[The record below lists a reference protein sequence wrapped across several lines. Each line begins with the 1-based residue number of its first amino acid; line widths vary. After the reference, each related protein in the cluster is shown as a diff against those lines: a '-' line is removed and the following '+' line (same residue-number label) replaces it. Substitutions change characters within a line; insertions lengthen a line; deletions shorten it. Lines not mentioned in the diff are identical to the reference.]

1 MSNETV
7 TYSSTMDVLTWYVLF
22 LLVVMMIG
30 LVCAAFMK
38 HAGAAYRATL
48 MEIKERERRRRR

>member
-1 MSNETV
+1 MNEITYTDTV
-7 TYSSTMDVLTWYVLF
+7 TVVSFFLIF

-48 MEIKERERRRRR
+48 MELEERRRRR